1 MQVEVQSLSK
11 TFKGRVVLQDLSLT
25 IPSGSVCGLLGIN
38 GAGKSTLMK
47 ILFGLER
54 ADSGRI
60 LFDGRERTHQQLG
73 ALIERPAIYGN
84 LSAYDNLKT
93 KALLYGLPKEHILQV
108 LEQIGLADTGKKKA
122 GKFSL
127 GMKQRLGLGMAILTQ
142 PDFLILDEPTNGLD
156 PDGIL
161 ELIQLIRRLK
171 AQGMTILVSS
181 HQLSEISKVA
191 DSIAI
196 LHDGE
201 LVYQGAN
208 QGDQNLENLFFHIVH
223 GGA

>member
-1 MQVEVQSLSK
+1 MTVELMSIHKSFKDKDVLKGISLS
-11 TFKGRVVLQDLSLT
+11 
-25 IPSGSVCGLLGIN
+25 IPSGTVCGLLGIN

-47 ILFGLER
+47 ILYGLER
-54 ADSGRI
+54 ADSGQI
-60 LFDGRERTHQQLG
+60 LFDGREKTGQKLG

-93 KALLYGLPKEHILQV
+93 KALLYGLPKERILQV
-108 LEQIGLADTGKKKA
+108 LEQIGLADAGRKKA

-161 ELIQLIRRLK
+161 DLLTLIRNLRN
-171 AQGMTILVSS
+171 QGMTILVSS
-181 HQLSEISKVA
+181 HQLAEMSKVA
-191 DSIAI
+191 DTIAI
-196 LHDGE
+196 LHGGE
-201 LVYQGAN
+201 LVYQGVN
-208 QGDQNLENLFFHIVH
+208 QEGKDLENLFFHIVH

>member
-1 MQVEVQSLSK
+1 MAVELVSIYKSFKDKDVLKGISLN
-11 TFKGRVVLQDLSLT
+11 
-25 IPSGSVCGLLGIN
+25 IPSGTVCGLLGIN

-47 ILFGLER
+47 ILYGLER
-54 ADSGRI
+54 ADSGQI
-60 LFDGRERTHQQLG
+60 LFDGRKRTDQKLG

-93 KALLYGLPKEHILQV
+93 KALLYGLPRERILQV
-108 LEQIGLADTGKKKA
+108 LEQIGLADTGRKKA

-161 ELIQLIRRLK
+161 DLLTLIRNLRN
-171 AQGMTILVSS
+171 QGMTILLSS
-181 HQLSEISKVA
+181 HQLSEMSKVA
-191 DSIAI
+191 DTIVI
-196 LHDGE
+196 LHGGE
-201 LVYQGAN
+201 LVYQGVN
-208 QGDQNLENLFFHIVH
+208 QEGKDLESLFFHIVH

>member
-93 KALLYGLPKEHILQV
+93 KALLYGLPKERILQV

>member
-1 MQVEVQSLSK
+1 MVVELVSIYKGFKDKEVLKGISLN
-11 TFKGRVVLQDLSLT
+11 
-25 IPSGSVCGLLGIN
+25 IPSGTVCGLLGIN

-47 ILFGLER
+47 ILYGLER
-54 ADSGRI
+54 ADSGQI
-60 LFDGRERTHQQLG
+60 LFDGRKRTDQKLG

-93 KALLYGLPKEHILQV
+93 KALLYGLPKERILQV
-108 LEQIGLADTGKKKA
+108 LEQIGLADAGRKKA

-161 ELIQLIRRLK
+161 DLLTLIRNLRN
-171 AQGMTILVSS
+171 QGMTILVSS

-191 DSIAI
+191 DTIAI
-196 LHDGE
+196 LHGGE
-201 LVYQGAN
+201 LVYQGVN
-208 QGDQNLENLFFHIVH
+208 QEGKDLENLFFHIVH

>member
-1 MQVEVQSLSK
+1 MVVELVSIYKGFKDKEVLKGISLN
-11 TFKGRVVLQDLSLT
+11 
-25 IPSGSVCGLLGIN
+25 IPSGTVCGLLGIN

-47 ILFGLER
+47 ILYGLER
-54 ADSGRI
+54 ADSGQI
-60 LFDGRERTHQQLG
+60 LFDGQEKTDQNLG

-93 KALLYGLPKEHILQV
+93 KALLYGLPKERILQV
-108 LEQIGLADTGKKKA
+108 LEQIGLADTGRKKA

-161 ELIQLIRRLK
+161 DLLTLIRNLRN
-171 AQGMTILVSS
+171 QGMTILVSS
-181 HQLSEISKVA
+181 HQLSEMSKVA
-191 DSIAI
+191 DTIAI
-196 LHDGE
+196 LHGGE
-201 LVYQGAN
+201 LVYQGVN
-208 QGDQNLENLFFHIVH
+208 QEGEDLESLFFHIVH

>member
-73 ALIERPAIYGN
+73 TLIERPAIYGN

-93 KALLYGLPKEHILQV
+93 KALLYGLPKERILQV

>member
-181 HQLSEISKVA
+181 HQMSEISKVA

>member
-1 MQVEVQSLSK
+1 MVVELVSIYKGFKDKEVLKGISLN
-11 TFKGRVVLQDLSLT
+11 
-25 IPSGSVCGLLGIN
+25 IPSGTVCGLLGIN

-47 ILFGLER
+47 ILYGLER
-54 ADSGRI
+54 ADSGQI
-60 LFDGRERTHQQLG
+60 LFDGREKTDQNLG

-93 KALLYGLPKEHILQV
+93 KALLYGLPKERILQV
-108 LEQIGLADTGKKKA
+108 LEQIGLADTGRKKA

-161 ELIQLIRRLK
+161 DLLTLIRDLRN
-171 AQGMTILVSS
+171 QGMTILLSS
-181 HQLSEISKVA
+181 HQLSEMSKVA
-191 DSIAI
+191 DTIAI
-196 LHDGE
+196 LHGGE
-201 LVYQGAN
+201 LVYQGVN
-208 QGDQNLENLFFHIVH
+208 QEGKDLESLFFHIVH

>member
-73 ALIERPAIYGN
+73 VLIERPAIYGN

-93 KALLYGLPKEHILQV
+93 KALLYGLPKERILQV